1 MIGRRTFIAGLGSVA
16 TWPLATRAQQAT
28 VPVIGVLNAISSAGR
43 ARELAAFRRGLNES
57 GYVEGQN
64 VAIQYRSADG
74 RYEQL
79 PVLAADLVGRR
90 VTLIS
95 ALGAPAAVAARSRSC
110 SRSGPTQSRWDY

>member
-1 MIGRRTFIAGLGSVA
+1 MGLGSVA
-16 TWPLATRAQQAT
+16 AWPLATRAQQAP
-28 VPVIGVLNAISSAGR
+28 VPVIGVLNAISAVGR